1 MTFALHKP
9 AAPLC
14 DLVQSIW
21 SMELGARN
29 AEMPGLIAPDSHV
42 EFVFHVGGGS
52 EMRRT
57 GTGWERLPSAMLYA
71 QRTRCVRLRS
81 TGAGCIVAFRT
92 SAVVAGVILRRPMHE
107 LW

>member
-57 GTGWERLPSAMLYA
+57 GTGWERFPARCCTRSARVASDFDRRARAASSRSGRAPSSRA
-71 QRTRCVRLRS
+71 
-81 TGAGCIVAFRT
+81 
-92 SAVVAGVILRRPMHE
+92 
-107 LW
+107 